1 MLTGWVIVI
10 LFFGVIAWAV
20 TTYNRLVRL
29 RNQVSEAWADIDVQ
43 LTRRFDLIPN
53 LVEIVKG
60 YQRHEA
66 DVLEDVTRLRSDA
79 QTPVERRAAR
89 ENKLTDHIVKLF
101 AVAEAYPELKAD
113 ENFRTLHH
121 SLAEVE
127 DHLQFSRRFYN
138 GTVRDNNNLVEGFPS
153 MLIARIFNFRLA
165 EFFEIELASMREAP
179 EVDL

>member
-1 MLTGWVIVI
+1 MSITWIFPILLIALIV
-10 LFFGVIAWAV
+10 WAV
-20 TTYNRLVRL
+20 LTYNRLIRL

-66 DVLEDVTRLRSDA
+66 DVLEDVTLLRSNA
-79 QTPVERRAAR
+79 QTPVDRRTVR
-89 ENKLTDHIVKLF
+89 ENELTGHIVKLF
-101 AVAEAYPELKAD
+101 AVAEDYPELKAD
-113 ENFRTLHH
+113 ENFRSLHH

-153 MLIARIFNFRLA
+153 MVVARAFGFRLA
-165 EFFEIELASMREAP
+165 EFFEIELVSMRAAP

>member
-1 MLTGWVIVI
+1 MSWIVF
-10 LFFGVIAWAV
+10 LLLLAVIAWAV
-20 TTYNRLVRL
+20 PTYNRLIRL

-66 DVLEDVTRLRSDA
+66 DVLEDVTRLRSNA
-79 QTPVERRAAR
+79 QTPVDRRAVR
-89 ENKLTDHIVKLF
+89 ENELTGHIVKLF
-101 AVAEAYPELKAD
+101 AVAEDYPELKAD
-113 ENFRTLHH
+113 ENFRSLHH

-138 GTVRDNNNLVEGFPS
+138 GSVRDNNNSVEGFPS
-153 MLIARIFNFRLA
+153 MIIARTFQFKLA

-179 EVDL
+179 EVEL

>member
-1 MLTGWVIVI
+1 MLLLAVT
-10 LFFGVIAWAV
+10 AWAV
-20 TTYNRLVRL
+20 PTFNRLIRF

-66 DVLEDVTRLRSDA
+66 DVLEDVTRLRSNV
-79 QTPVERRAAR
+79 QTPVDRRATR
-89 ENKLTDHIVKLF
+89 ENELTSHIVKLF
-101 AVAEAYPELKAD
+101 AVAEDYPDLKAD
-113 ENFRTLHH
+113 ENFRSLHH

-127 DHLQFSRRFYN
+127 DHLQYSRRFYN
-138 GTVRDNNNLVEGFPS
+138 GTVRDNNNIIEGFPS
-153 MLIARIFNFRLA
+153 MVIARAFNFQLA
-165 EFFEIELASMREAP
+165 EFFEIEFASMRQAP

>member
-1 MLTGWVIVI
+1 MSWLVIFVVLAI
-10 LFFGVIAWAV
+10 VVWAIF
-20 TTYNRLVRL
+20 TYNRLIRIK
-29 RNQVSEAWADIDVQ
+29 NQVSEAWADIDVQ

-79 QTPVERRAAR
+79 QTPVDRRASR
-89 ENKLTDHIVKLF
+89 ENELTQHIVKLF
-101 AVAEAYPELKAD
+101 AVAEAYPDLKAD
-113 ENFRTLHH
+113 ENFRSLHH

-153 MLIARIFNFRLA
+153 MVIARAFNFRLA
-165 EFFEIELASMREAP
+165 EFFEIEFASMRKAP
-179 EVDL
+179 EVGL

>member
-1 MLTGWVIVI
+1 MSVSVI
-10 LFFGVIAWAV
+10 LLLLLTVAVVWAAM
-20 TTYNRLVRL
+20 TYNRLIRL

-53 LVEIVKG
+53 LVELVKG
-60 YQRHEA
+60 YQRHES
-66 DVLEDVTRLRSDA
+66 DVLKDVTRLRSNA
-79 QTPVERRAAR
+79 QTPVDRRATR
-89 ENKLTDHIVKLF
+89 ENELTGHIVNLF
-101 AVAEAYPELKAD
+101 AIAEDYPDLKAD
-113 ENFRTLHH
+113 ESFRSLHE

-138 GTVRDNNNLVEGFPS
+138 GTVRDSNNLVEGFPS
-153 MLIARIFNFRLA
+153 MIIATAFSFKLA

>member
-1 MLTGWVIVI
+1 MSMSWLVIFIVLPI
-10 LFFGVIAWAV
+10 VVWAIF
-20 TTYNRLVRL
+20 TYNRLIRIK
-29 RNQVSEAWADIDVQ
+29 NQVSEAWADIDVQ

-79 QTPVERRAAR
+79 QTPVDRRASR
-89 ENKLTDHIVKLF
+89 ENELTQHIVKLF
-101 AVAEAYPELKAD
+101 AVAEAYPDLKAD
-113 ENFRTLHH
+113 ENFRSLHH

-153 MLIARIFNFRLA
+153 MVIARAFNFRLA
-165 EFFEIELASMREAP
+165 EFFEIEFASMRKAP
-179 EVDL
+179 EVGL

>member
-1 MLTGWVIVI
+1 MPMNWMFL
-10 LFFGVIAWAV
+10 LLLLAAIAWAV
-20 TTYNRLVRL
+20 RSYNRLVRI

-53 LVEIVKG
+53 LVEIVRG

-79 QTPVERRAAR
+79 HTPVDRRAAR
-89 ENKLTDHIVKLF
+89 ENELTSHIVKLF
-101 AVAEAYPELKAD
+101 AVAEDYPELKAD
-113 ENFRTLHH
+113 ENFRSLHH

-153 MLIARIFNFRLA
+153 MVVARLFHFRMA

-179 EVDL
+179 EVDM